1 MGRGKLTLEFIANWK
16 TRKTT
21 FQKRKNGLLKK
32 ASEFSILCGTDIC
45 LFISGPK
52 LDSNEPP
59 SPAELETWPPE
70 RSKVMDIIN
79 KYQATLQR
87 KPPKKVHGLSD
98 TFVERKK
105 KIDAEISRC
114 RKKLYE
120 AKYPTTSDI
129 VQHFSREQLKEVS
142 HRLDGKI
149 EAIKFVLE
157 AKKESELHKK
167 NQYSAVVNSS
177 NSDIDQFQLLFDQI
191 PQSICSD
198 DMQLGTGTNLRG
210 PVFADPMAGMQRM
223 FDNPMV
229 EMQQM
234 GPFMG
239 CPNYMQYGGSG
250 GGAAASAMR
259 GPVFADL
266 TAGMVLGNMNL
277 SHVALS
283 GGGDGGESS
292 SFLVQAQN
300 YPPLHVQPPVVPY
313 IQMHYPMNVMNL
325 AQRVGPDMSQVVRSS
340 SGEWNQL
347 FERSQEF

>member
-1 MGRGKLTLEFIANWK
+1 MGRGKLKLEFIANLK

-59 SPAELETWPPE
+59 LPVDELETWPPE

-79 KYQATLQR
+79 KYQATMQR
-87 KPPKKVHGLSD
+87 KPPKKVHGLAD

-129 VQHFSREQLKEVS
+129 VQHFSREQLKELS

-157 AKKESELHKK
+157 AKKESELHKN

-177 NSDIDQFQLLFDQI
+177 NSDNDQFQLLFDQI

-198 DMQLGTGTNLRG
+198 DMQFGTGTNLQG
-210 PVFADPMAGMQRM
+210 PVFADPMAGIQWM
-223 FDNPMV
+223 FDNPMA
-229 EMQQM
+229 EMRQM

-239 CPNYMQYGGSG
+239 CPNYMQYGGGG
-250 GGAAASAMR
+250 GGASAMQ
-259 GPVFADL
+259 GPVFADP

-277 SHVALS
+277 SHVAIS
-283 GGGDGGESS
+283 GGGDGGDSS
-292 SFLVQAQN
+292 SFQMQAQN
-300 YPPLHVQPPVVPY
+300 YPPLQVQPPVVPY
-313 IQMHYPMNVMNL
+313 IQLHYPMNVMNL
-325 AQRVGPDMSQVVRSS
+325 AQRVGTNMSRVVRSS
-340 SGEWNQL
+340 SGERNQL